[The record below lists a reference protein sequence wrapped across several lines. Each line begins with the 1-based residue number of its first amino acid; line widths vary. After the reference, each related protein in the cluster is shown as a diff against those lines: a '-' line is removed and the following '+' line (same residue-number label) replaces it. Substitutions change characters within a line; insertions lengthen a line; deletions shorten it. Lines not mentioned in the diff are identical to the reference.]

1 MRQRFQSER
10 HDLSS
15 NDDKKM
21 QSIDLIETCIWNK

>member
-1 MRQRFQSER
+1 MAKIKSER

-21 QSIDLIETCIWNK
+21 QSTDLIETCIWNK